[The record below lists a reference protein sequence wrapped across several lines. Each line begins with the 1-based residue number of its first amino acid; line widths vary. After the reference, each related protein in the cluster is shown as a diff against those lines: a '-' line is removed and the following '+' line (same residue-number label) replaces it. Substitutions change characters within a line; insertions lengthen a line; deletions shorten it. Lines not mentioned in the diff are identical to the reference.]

1 MWFLIEMEF
10 KMISRTQTILTLCA
24 LTLASPTIAQE
35 VNVYSYREP
44 ALIQPLM
51 DAFTAET
58 GVTVN
63 VAFLKKGL
71 IERLRAEGSRSPADL
86 VFTVDISRLHG
97 VVDAGLT
104 QAVKNEALTK
114 NIPAEFRDP
123 ENHWFGL
130 TTRARIIYASKDRVA
145 PNEVATY
152 EGLADSKW
160 KDRIC
165 TRSGTHS
172 YMLAL
177 TAAYL
182 HHHGEAE
189 TLDWL
194 KAVKSNLARKPQ
206 GNDRAQVKAI
216 WAGECDISLGNT
228 YYMGKMLSDPE
239 QQDWANSVSV
249 EFPTFADAGTHV
261 NVSGMALTK
270 SAPNRDDAIRLM
282 EFLAS
287 PTAQEIYAADNFEY
301 PIAPGTKADP
311 LVQSWGSFKA
321 DTTNLTTIA
330 KLRAEALRLTEIADF
345 DG

>member
-1 MWFLIEMEF
+1 MTRPTPALA
-10 KMISRTQTILTLCA
+10 LCA
-24 LTLASPTIAQE
+24 LTLASTAVAQE

-51 DAFTAET
+51 DAFTAQT
-58 GVTVN
+58 GVAVN
-63 VAFLKKGL
+63 VAFLNKGL
-71 IERLRAEGSRSPADL
+71 IERLRAESRRSPADL

-97 VVDAGLT
+97 VKDAGLT
-104 QAVKNEALTK
+104 QPVQNDALTN

-216 WAGECDISLGNT
+216 WAGECDIALGNT
-228 YYMGKMLSDPE
+228 YYMGQMLADPE

-249 EFPTFADAGTHV
+249 EFPIFEDAGTHV

-282 EFLAS
+282 AFLAS
-287 PTAQEIYAADNFEY
+287 PKAQEIYAADNFEY
-301 PIAPGTKADP
+301 PIAPGTEADP
-311 LVQSWGSFKA
+311 
-321 DTTNLTTIA
+321 
-330 KLRAEALRLTEIADF
+330 
-345 DG
+345 